1 MDNGLEIRVPFLQKK
16 LIENILK
23 INVQLHKPMQS
34 RKRILFKILNK
45 LYPSIPK
52 QKIKMGFSIS
62 LTNWINNQYNE
73 PFKNRLLDNNFHQSI
88 GLDAHLI
95 KTMFDAHESGLR
107 DYKWPLFTLYS
118 LAFWLDNERKK
129 N

>member
-1 MDNGLEIRVPFLQKK
+1 MNTTQKRM
-16 LIENILK
+16 IIVE
-23 INVQLHKPMQS
+23 S
-34 RKRILFKILNK
+34 
-45 LYPSIPK
+45 PS
-52 QKIKMGFSIS
+52 KIKTIKKY
-62 LTNWINNQYNE
+62 LDNQYTIGASVGHIRDLPSKE
-73 PFKNRLLDNNFHQSI
+73 IGIDVDNNFHQSI

>member
-1 MDNGLEIRVPFLQKK
+1 
-16 LIENILK
+16 
-23 INVQLHKPMQS
+23 MQS
-34 RKRILFKILNK
+34 RKRILCKILNK
-45 LYPSIPK
+45 LYPSMPK

-95 KTMFDAHESGLR
+95 KTMFDAHESGNR
-107 DYKWPLFTLYS
+107 DYKWP
-118 LAFWLDNERKK
+118 
-129 N
+129 

>member
-1 MDNGLEIRVPFLQKK
+1 
-16 LIENILK
+16 
-23 INVQLHKPMQS
+23 
-34 RKRILFKILNK
+34 
-45 LYPSIPK
+45 
-52 QKIKMGFSIS
+52 MGFSIS

-88 GLDAHLI
+88 GLDAPLI
-95 KTMFDAHESGLR
+95 KTMFDAHESGRR

>member
-1 MDNGLEIRVPFLQKK
+1 MRSPTENEQKAFDNLRGKKAMFHITKTILQKSIQDANK
-16 LIENILK
+16 DIC
-23 INVQLHKPMQS
+23 
-34 RKRILFKILNK
+34 KILNK

-88 GLDAHLI
+88 GLDAPLI
-95 KTMFDAHESGLR
+95 KTMYDAHESGHR
-107 DYKWPLFTLYS
+107 DYKLPLFTLYS
-118 LAFWLDNERKK
+118 
-129 N
+129 